1 MALDINKIRQ
11 DFPALHQQI
20 YKKQLVYLDNAAT
33 NQKPQVV
40 IDALT
45 KYYSQ
50 QNSNIHRGVH
60 YLSQK
65 ATDLYEETRLFV
77 QKFIN
82 AANSHEI
89 IFTRGTTE
97 SINLVASSFGKT
109 FVNENDEIILS
120 ALEHHSNIVPWQLMA
135 EERKAKIKVIPMDD
149 NGELILSSLENL
161 ITDKTKIIAVTQV
174 SNALGIVNDIEY
186 IIKTAHSKNIPVLI
200 DGAQAVSHFNIDVQK
215 LDCDFY
221 CFSGHKLYGPTGVG
235 VLYGKEKWLEKMVPY
250 HGGGEMIKHVSFE
263 KTTYNELPFKFEAGT
278 PNIAD
283 GIAFKAALEYVN
295 HVGLE
300 NIKKH
305 EDDLM
310 QYATK
315 RLLEIHNL
323 KIYGNSA
330 HKSGSISFLIG
341 NIHPFDAG
349 TILDKMGI
357 AVRTGHHCTQP
368 IMDRFKIPGTVR
380 ASFAMYNTTE
390 EIDILINGILKVKQM
405 FE

>member
-1 MALDINKIRQ
+1 MALDIHKIRQ
-11 DFPALHQQI
+11 DFPALHQEI
-20 YKKQLVYLDNAAT
+20 YKKPLVYLDNAAT

-40 IDALT
+40 IDTLV
-45 KYYSQ
+45 KYYSL

-65 ATDLYEETRLFV
+65 ATDLYEETRLYV

-109 FVNENDEIILS
+109 FINESDEIIIS

-135 EERKAKIKVIPMDD
+135 EERKAKIKVIPMND

-174 SNALGIVNDIEY
+174 SNALGVVNDIEY

-221 CFSGHKLYGPTGVG
+221 CFSGHKLYGPTGIG

-250 HGGGEMIKHVSFE
+250 HGGGEMIKNVTFE

-295 HVGLE
+295 QIGLE

-310 QYATK
+310 KYATDK
-315 RLLEIHNL
+315 LLTIPNL
-323 KIYGNSA
+323 KIFGNSK
-330 HKSGSISFLIG
+330 HKSGSISF
-341 NIHPFDAG
+341 
-349 TILDKMGI
+349 
-357 AVRTGHHCTQP
+357 
-368 IMDRFKIPGTVR
+368 
-380 ASFAMYNTTE
+380 
-390 EIDILINGILKVKQM
+390 
-405 FE
+405 

>member
-1 MALDINKIRQ
+1 MALDINKIRN
-11 DFPALHQQI
+11 DFPALHQLI

-40 IDALT
+40 IDALI

-50 QNSNIHRGVH
+50 QNSNIHRGIH

-65 ATDLYEETRLFV
+65 ATDLYEETRLYV

-109 FVNENDEIILS
+109 FFNENDEIIIS
-120 ALEHHSNIVPWQLMA
+120 ALEHHSNIVPWQLIA

-174 SNALGIVNDIEY
+174 SNALGVVNDIEY
-186 IIKTAHSKNIPVLI
+186 IIKTAHSKNVPVLI

-221 CFSGHKLYGPTGVG
+221 CFSAHKLYGPTGVG

-250 HGGGEMIKHVSFE
+250 HGGGEMIKNVTFE

-283 GIAFKAALEYVN
+283 GIAFKAALEYVDQI
-295 HVGLE
+295 GLE
-300 NIKKH
+300 NIKKY

-310 QYATK
+310 QYATN
-315 RLLEIHNL
+315 RLLEIPNL
-323 KIYGNSA
+323 RIFGNSI